1 MSNTINWSK
10 FRTRTVAV
18 IDPDTHGSW
27 GIIIDGRLDHVAPLP
42 KGRRIAW
49 VRDGAKATSF
59 LEMEVHGLECLDI
72 HAAFVEQQ
80 FSKSGEGGKLTSLH
94 TLGKI
99 LAAASRGGIVYGIS
113 STSWHKLCKNYRL
126 TLPEGVRVPATPAKG
141 DALGYALA
149 NSPEIMSQHITP
161 VRGADEVVYR
171 QSAADVVVMAHYVIE
186 RILASEE
193 D

>member
-1 MSNTINWSK
+1 MSNTIDWSK
-10 FRTRTVAV
+10 FRNRTVAV

-27 GIIIDGRLDHVAPLP
+27 GIIIDGRLDHVKPFP

-59 LEMEVHGLECLDI
+59 LEMDVTALKRLEI
-72 HAAFVEQQ
+72 YAAFAEQQ
-80 FSKSGEGGKLTSLH
+80 FNRSGEGGKLTALH

-126 TLPEGVRVPATPAKG
+126 TLPEGVRVPATPAKR

-161 VRGADEVVYR
+161 VRGTDEVVYR